1 MTMVLVF
8 PKCRAGS
15 SRPCAFAL
23 DVQNRF
29 DDDTPVNID
38 SNRSNIAR
46 SLAPI
51 SILPARRAVGG
62 VRVNF

>member
-1 MTMVLVF
+1 V
-8 PKCRAGS
+8 
-15 SRPCAFAL
+15 SRRLEPACAFAL

-62 VRVNF
+62 VRVNS